1 MTIITYPIYIIYL
14 ISFFFFP
21 KTDSVILMIVIL
33 LFGIYIFFI
42 NKNLKFKD
50 DDFSDEEKKILY
62 KYPLFFRYY
71 FFSTSM
77 SNFLSFIQMTT
88 ILLSI
93 FILWKSLFIY
103 LIPLIITFFI
113 CSKLR
118 MKLNP
123 LFILKEQHKTESKFS
138 NKDSLNLLKQQSFN
152 KFKENFNEFIFDKRS
167 EDRTVREIYLIEK
180 IYNQFWNK
188 KEKDK

>member
-1 MTIITYPIYIIYL
+1 MAILTYPIYILYL

-21 KTDSVILMIVIL
+21 KAGSLILMIVIS
-33 LFGIYIFFI
+33 LFWMYIFYI
-42 NKNLKFKD
+42 NKKLKFKD
-50 DDFSDEEKKILY
+50 NDFSEEEKKILY

-71 FFSTSM
+71 FFSISM
-77 SNFLSFIQMTT
+77 SKFLSFVQITT

-103 LIPLIITFFI
+103 VIPLIITFFI

-118 MKLNP
+118 MRLNP
-123 LFILKEQHKTESKFS
+123 LFILKEQYKTESKFS
-138 NKDSLNLLKQQSFN
+138 NKDSLNLLKQQSFS
-152 KFKENFNEFIFDKRS
+152 KFKENFNEFIFDKKS
-167 EDRTVREIYLIEK
+167 ENKTAREIYLIEK

-188 KEKDK
+188 EEKEK